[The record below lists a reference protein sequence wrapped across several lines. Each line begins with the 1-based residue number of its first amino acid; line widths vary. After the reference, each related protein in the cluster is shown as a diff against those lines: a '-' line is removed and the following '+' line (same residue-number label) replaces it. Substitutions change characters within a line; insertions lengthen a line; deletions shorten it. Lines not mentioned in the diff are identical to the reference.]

1 MAEDGRHPLVLTKCL
16 DPSAAVQWLDKFPF
30 CCRNCGRVGH
40 RQDVCPHPT
49 EKVCDKCGH
58 GPPGPD
64 HVCSAPKCAL
74 CGGAH
79 VTGDRTCRSRYQV
92 PYLVRRRRQR
102 RRRRNKSRSSPVP
115 AASLLPQSK
124 PTRAV
129 QRQGQA
135 TPGSSRAPDACKPTW
150 VDKVTGKGETRAPAR
165 SCSLPQPVTDKIES
179 LERENAF
186 LRKELSEI
194 KALLK
199 TPPPR
204 EQRDSNASEPPAASN
219 PARGAK
225 KRAGP
230 ALEAEEPL
238 TMSSIIA
245 HMTALLEQFRA
256 DILSEIN
263 PLKLQMN
270 EITARVQ
277 ILEADRHP
285 QMQGRQIL
293 HH

>member
-1 MAEDGRHPLVLTKCL
+1 MPVSASLHYRIITGKSLGALATAAASMPLSSVVDGEEISPE
-16 DPSAAVQWLDKFPF
+16 AAAAGCGWLP
-30 CCRNCGRVGH
+30 
-40 RQDVCPHPT
+40 
-49 EKVCDKCGH
+49 
-58 GPPGPD
+58 
-64 HVCSAPKCAL
+64 A
-74 CGGAH
+74 
-79 VTGDRTCRSRYQV
+79 Y
-92 PYLVRRRRQR
+92 
-102 RRRRNKSRSSPVP
+102 RRRNVNKAQDAAKAPQHSRSSPVP
-115 AASLLPQSK
+115 AASLLPAAYTQST
-124 PTRAV
+124 PTRVV
-129 QRQGQA
+129 QPQGQA

-165 SCSLPQPVTDKIES
+165 SCSLPQPVTDKIQA

-204 EQRDSNASEPPAASN
+204 EQRDSNASEPLAASN

-230 ALEAEEPL
+230 ALEAEESL

-277 ILEADRHP
+277 ILEEDRHQ